1 MKTKTRIVLGVA
13 FLLILTGALVLFTPF
28 RKISKLE
35 NKTVASLA
43 SAKFS
48 LVDVNKATIK
58 ELEKLPGVGPT
69 KARAIVEYRKK
80 NGAFKQIQDLLKV
93 SGIGKET
100 LKKFSKMVTGFL
112 LLNQP
117 LKSTN
122 LVDINKAAIDELEK
136 LPSIGPTK
144 AKEIVEYRNAHGPF
158 SNIEELLKVKGIG
171 PKTLNKI
178 KRLVKI
184 GKS

>member
-1 MKTKTRIVLGVA
+1 MKTRTRIVLGVA
-13 FLLILTGALVLFTPF
+13 FLLILTGALILFTPF
-28 RKISKLE
+28 GKIAKLE
-35 NKTVASLA
+35 NKTILLPTP
-43 SAKFS
+43 AKFS
-48 LVDVNKATIK
+48 LIDVNKASIK
-58 ELEKLPGVGPT
+58 DLEKLPGVGPS
-69 KARAIVEYRKK
+69 KARAIVEYREK

-100 LKKFSKMVTGFL
+100 LKRFSNMITGFSL
-112 LLNQP
+112 SNQP

-122 LVDINKAAIDELEK
+122 LVDINKATIDEFEK
-136 LPSIGPTK
+136 LPSIGPTR
-144 AKEIVEYRNAHGPF
+144 AKEIVEYRNSHGPF

-178 KRLVKI
+178 KTLVKV